1 MATTNQ
7 KSSGLSMQRGSKTGH
22 DNYVMFAKLE
32 AMFEKHFGQG
42 LLKTPYPHAS
52 TVFALH

>member
-1 MATTNQ
+1 
-7 KSSGLSMQRGSKTGH
+7 MQRGSKTGH